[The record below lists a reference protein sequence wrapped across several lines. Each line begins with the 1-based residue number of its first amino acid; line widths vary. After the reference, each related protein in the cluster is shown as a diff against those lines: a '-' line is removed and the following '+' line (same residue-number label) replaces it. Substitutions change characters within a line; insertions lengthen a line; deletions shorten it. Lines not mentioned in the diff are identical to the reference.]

1 MEGQRVRF
9 LLKSVYDVLPSPT
22 NLHVWGI
29 TPDAN
34 CKLCQKPANLAHML
48 SSCRVALAD
57 GRYTWRHDQVL
68 KVIAEGVDTA
78 RRRERRVSNKLEFIS
93 FQKSG
98 EKGTAAAKREHGI
111 LSTAADWEMVADIG
125 RRMSFPQQVA
135 VTQSRPDIV
144 LWSAA
149 SRQVVML
156 ELTVPW
162 EERVEEANERKRLKY
177 QQLVED
183 CQSNR
188 YKTWC
193 LPVEVGCRGFAA
205 QSLWRAFRLLGIT
218 GGERK
223 KLIGEI
229 CREAE
234 SASRW
239 VWHKRDERWLS
250 AD

>member
-1 MEGQRVRF
+1 
-9 LLKSVYDVLPSPT
+9 
-22 NLHVWGI
+22 
-29 TPDAN
+29 
-34 CKLCQKPANLAHML
+34 
-48 SSCRVALAD
+48 
-57 GRYTWRHDQVL
+57 
-68 KVIAEGVDTA
+68 
-78 RRRERRVSNKLEFIS
+78 
-93 FQKSG
+93 
-98 EKGTAAAKREHGI
+98 
-111 LSTAADWEMVADIG
+111 MVADIG

-193 LPVEVGCRGFAA
+193 LPVEVGCRGLPRSHCGELSGCWE
-205 QSLWRAFRLLGIT
+205 SLV
-218 GGERK
+218 ER
-223 KLIGEI
+223 
-229 CREAE
+229 
-234 SASRW
+234 
-239 VWHKRDERWLS
+239 ERS
-250 AD
+250 

>member
-1 MEGQRVRF
+1 M
-9 LLKSVYDVLPSPT
+9 
-22 NLHVWGI
+22 
-29 TPDAN
+29 
-34 CKLCQKPANLAHML
+34 
-48 SSCRVALAD
+48 
-57 GRYTWRHDQVL
+57 L

-78 RRRERRVSNKLEFIS
+78 RRRERRVSSKLEFIS

>member
-1 MEGQRVRF
+1 
-9 LLKSVYDVLPSPT
+9 
-22 NLHVWGI
+22 
-29 TPDAN
+29 
-34 CKLCQKPANLAHML
+34 
-48 SSCRVALAD
+48 
-57 GRYTWRHDQVL
+57 
-68 KVIAEGVDTA
+68 
-78 RRRERRVSNKLEFIS
+78 
-93 FQKSG
+93 
-98 EKGTAAAKREHGI
+98 
-111 LSTAADWEMVADIG
+111 MVADIG

-188 YKTWC
+188 YKMWC

-218 GGERK
+218 VER
-223 KLIGEI
+223 
-229 CREAE
+229 
-234 SASRW
+234 
-239 VWHKRDERWLS
+239 ERS
-250 AD
+250 